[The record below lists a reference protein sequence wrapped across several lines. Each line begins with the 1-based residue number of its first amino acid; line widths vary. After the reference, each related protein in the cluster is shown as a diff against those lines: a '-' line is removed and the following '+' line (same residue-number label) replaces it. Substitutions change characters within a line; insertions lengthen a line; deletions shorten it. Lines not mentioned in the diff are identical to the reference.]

1 MRKSFCLVFGV
12 LIMASALQYGSAQ
25 EKTPASRTLKV
36 KLHYTGSGTID
47 EKHKIL
53 VFLFDSPAFMQGEG
67 MPFAMKSATS
77 KDETVTFSDV
87 VKSPVYVTAVYD
99 PAGSYD
105 GQSGPPPSG
114 ASLGLYSKTP
124 GQPAPVNLDE
134 GKTVEIN
141 LAFDDTTKMP

>member
-1 MRKSFCLVFGV
+1 MRKSFCLVFGM
-12 LIMASALQYGSAQ
+12 LIVASLQHGSAQ
-25 EKTPASRTLKV
+25 EKTSASRTLKV

-53 VFLFDSPAFMQGEG
+53 VFLFDSPAFMQGQG
-67 MPFAMKSATS
+67 MPFAVKSATH
-77 KDETVTFSDV
+77 KNETVTFSDV

-99 PAGSYD
+99 PTGGYD
-105 GQSGPPPSG
+105 GQSGRPPSG

-134 GKTVEIN
+134 GKTVEID
-141 LAFDDTTKMP
+141 LAFDDTFKMT

>member
-1 MRKSFCLVFGV
+1 MRKSFCLVFGM
-12 LIMASALQYGSAQ
+12 LIVAAFQHGSAQ
-25 EKTPASRTLKV
+25 EKTSASRTLKV

-53 VFLFDSPAFMQGEG
+53 VFLFDSPAFMQGDA
-67 MPFAMKSATS
+67 MPFAMKGATA

-87 VKSPVYVTAVYD
+87 GKSPVYVTAVYD
-99 PAGSYD
+99 PTGGYD

-124 GQPAPVNLDE
+124 GQPVPVNLDE
-134 GKTVEIN
+134 GKTVEID